1 MMDNN
6 LKNNA
11 RKKIVFTGGGTT
23 GHVSLNL
30 VLIPLFLADGWEV
43 FYVGSHSGMERQL
56 IGEIDHVRYITV
68 NTGKF
73 RRYFSWRNLKDIFL
87 IIAGI
92 WQAFWFFRKEKVA
105 VVFSKGGFV
114 SFPVI
119 VGGWLNG
126 VPILLHES
134 DMTPGLANRLSMP
147 FASVVLTTFEE
158 TRVGIWSKKVK
169 HVGPIIRKEVGQG
182 KAEDG
187 ATLTGFDLQ
196 KPTLLVMGG
205 SLGAQK
211 INQAIRD
218 NLDKLLL
225 DFQVV
230 HLCGMGQVEEK
241 ISKSGYVQFEY
252 VNRELPSLLAMAD
265 IVVSRAGANAIFE
278 FLFLQKPMVLIP
290 LPLVSSR
297 GDQLENATFFQ
308 KKGYGEVMQDTELS
322 EPGRLLDA
330 VGLVWKNRQN
340 YIAQMEMAK
349 LENDHEKLFALV
361 RDTANQV
368 EKG

>member
-1 MMDNN
+1 MSENN
-6 LKNNA
+6 PENMAK
-11 RKKIVFTGGGTT
+11 KKIAFTGGGTT

-30 VLIPLFLADGWEV
+30 VLIPLFLTDGWEV
-43 FYVGSHSGMERQL
+43 FYVGSKTGMEKQL
-56 IGEIDHVRYITV
+56 IGEINNVHYVSV

-73 RRYFSWRNLKDIFL
+73 RRYFSWRNIKDIFL

-105 VVFSKGGFV
+105 VLFSKGGFV

-134 DMTPGLANRLSMP
+134 DMTPGLANRLSLP

-158 TRVGIWSKKVK
+158 TKVGSWSKKVK
-169 HVGPIIRKEVGQG
+169 YIGPIIRKEVGYG
-182 KAEDG
+182 KVEEG
-187 ATLTGFDLQ
+187 AVLTGFDRQ
-196 KPTLLVMGG
+196 RPILLVMGG

-218 NLDKLLL
+218 NLEKLLL
-225 DFQVV
+225 DFQVI
-230 HLCGMGQVEEK
+230 HLCGKGQVEK
-241 ISKSGYVQFEY
+241 KFSKPGYVQFEY

-278 FLFLQKPMVLIP
+278 FLFLRKPMVLIP

-297 GDQLENATFFQ
+297 GDQLENANFFQ
-308 KKGYGEVMQDTELS
+308 KKGYGEIIEDAELFES
-322 EPGRLLDA
+322 GRLLEV
-330 VGLVWKNRQN
+330 VGRVWKNRQS
-340 YIAQMEMAK
+340 YLRQMEKAK
-349 LENDHEKLFALV
+349 IENDHGKLFALV
-361 RDTANQV
+361 KDVAKGG